1 MPTRCAA
8 PRPAECKTLMSFQAG
23 LWACADA
30 CMESRGKGQ
39 STGRDTAH
47 CQNARIEHRARVLQ
61 SAGAPLDGIG
71 CPAAGGTSLASPW
84 PPFTCSFQLGASRNS
99 WSKNV
104 GEPAPGDKS
113 AALGRAAA
121 NRAMDPPTPQ
131 RAAAA
136 PRWLPPRHA
145 LPPGAAPLMML
156 PFGPPPAPGWLPM
169 LPVVGAAPAPARGV
183 VPGPAPAGWLRKW
196 ARGQRRFRRCCCRR
210 SKCRALGALTS
221 RAAACANLLPEAL
234 PCPARRC

>member
-1 MPTRCAA
+1 
-8 PRPAECKTLMSFQAG
+8 MSMSNLHHQTDD
-23 LWACADA
+23 CVD
-30 CMESRGKGQ
+30 SRGLVQG
-39 STGRDTAH
+39 TGRLRLAREPSQRGD
-47 CQNARIEHRARVLQ
+47 NAR
-61 SAGAPLDGIG
+61 GGYNKAPAHVDGIG
-71 CPAAGGTSLASPW
+71 CPATGGTSLASPW

-156 PFGPPPAPGWLPM
+156 PFGPPPGPGWLPM
-169 LPVVGAAPAPARGV
+169 LPVVGTAPAPARGIV
-183 VPGPAPAGWLRKW
+183 PAPAPARWVPLPRPRRASAVGALRAARRG
-196 ARGQRRFRRCCCRR
+196 ARGRLAAAAPRRGRAGCPSCGRRAAR
-210 SKCRALGALTS
+210 CRAS
-221 RAAACANLLPEAL
+221 RG
-234 PCPARRC
+234 RRL